1 MLVTDGLCGT
11 DTCWCLANACMIV
24 PVGEFP
30 ARICTTKSI
39 CNQHPFLMQLL
50 SAPLNDQDNKVA
62 SFIWSTWA
70 KFAADKGQLF
80 WPKYDQNH
88 QYYLDITLQP
98 QVMTGGKLF
107 HQPSMA
113 FWDNLRQKRQDR
125 HATRT
130 SKPKSSSL

>member
-1 MLVTDGLCGT
+1 
-11 DTCWCLANACMIV
+11 
-24 PVGEFP
+24 
-30 ARICTTKSI
+30 
-39 CNQHPFLMQLL
+39 MQLL
-50 SAPLNDQDNKVA
+50 SAPLNDHDNKVA

-80 WPKYDQNH
+80 WPKYDEKH

-98 QVMTGGKLF
+98 QVMTGGKRLF

-113 FWDNLRQKRQDR
+113 FWDNLRQKRQRR

-130 SKPKSSSL
+130 SQPKSSSL